1 VSAKPFDADSPDF
14 RDGKDYMM
22 MTFEERSMDTDVV
35 EAQPGYAIT
44 GVRLRKLGGHLNL
57 EIRVSGL

>member
-1 VSAKPFDADSPDF
+1 
-14 RDGKDYMM
+14 
-22 MTFEERSMDTDVV
+22 MDTDVV

-44 GVRLRKLGGHLNL
+44 GVRMRKLGGHLNL